1 MEETDRG
8 QQGLAILVAHI
19 VSLDPPRDNHMDLE
33 DQKDL
38 KDPTDHSPTA
48 VDERLVMGQEDQR
61 EVIDPP
67 LINQCV
73 NII

>member
-1 MEETDRG
+1 MVETDRG
-8 QQGLAILVAHI
+8 QQGLAILVARI

-33 DQKDL
+33 DQRDL

-61 EVIDPP
+61 EVIDPL
-67 LINQCV
+67 LINQCA